1 MGKSG
6 NRIVVFKQF
15 TVRDDRCA
23 MKVGTDALLLGSWSN
38 VQNTDWIVD
47 IGTGS
52 GIVALMAA
60 QRALSARVIGVEL
73 EPNATVQ
80 ARQNFE
86 SSPFAERMKALHC
99 SAQEF
104 AADPAYQ
111 GIFDAVLSNP
121 PFFKD
126 KPKSPH
132 HERNLARHDEALP
145 IEDLLDV
152 ALRLLKDGGLLQLVW
167 PVERREELEDA
178 ASCIGFHLTRVTEVS
193 GAIHLHPN
201 RLLMSWV
208 KGDLHDLPVGQQA
221 RRDAIHIEEGLRQ
234 DGKPLLSPSYIQLL
248 RPYRDL

>member
-1 MGKSG
+1 VGKSG

-15 TVRDDRCA
+15 SVRDDRCA

-38 VQNTDWIVD
+38 VENAEWIAD

-60 QRALSARVIGVEL
+60 QRAPSAQVVGVEL
-73 EPNATVQ
+73 EPNANVQ
-80 ARQNFE
+80 AQENFA
-86 SSPFAERMKALHC
+86 SSPFAERMKAVHA

-104 AADPAYQ
+104 AADPAVH
-111 GIFDAVLSNP
+111 GRFDVVLSNP

-132 HERNLARHDEALP
+132 PERNLARHDESLP
-145 IEDLLDV
+145 IAELLGV
-152 ALRLLKDGGLLQLVW
+152 ARKLLKDGGLLQLVW
-167 PVERREELEDA
+167 PLERREELEDA
-178 ASCIGFHLTRVTEVS
+178 ASSTGFSLTRVTEVS
-193 GAIHLHPN
+193 GSIHRHPN

-208 KGDLHDLPVGQQA
+208 KGDQHDFHVGQQA
-221 RRDAIHIEEGLRQ
+221 RMNAIHIEEGFRK
-234 DGKPLLSPSYIQLL
+234 DGKPLLSSSYIQLL